1 MHHLHCI
8 FIVCPTKACDYKL
21 LDLIKPILVENCHSV
36 LHLQMQVA
44 WKRTKQRKAKEK
56 QTPES
61 AGTSM
66 PPETWSW
73 KSTQGQKPKQSKKNT
88 ENTWKTQRIWK
99 KICQTPSFY
108 FGAFLPCS
116 VKCPGSWLLQEAHS
130 KTHPATCHLTSSKKN
145 SQHHVP
151 KSLTNDSIRVLN
163 TCTKRCPGS
172 SAAESKRTKLQI
184 KHRYISSR
192 KN

>member
-73 KSTQGQKPKQSKKNT
+73 KSTQGQKPKQSKRNT

-99 KICQTPSFY
+99 KYAKP
-108 FGAFLPCS
+108 P
-116 VKCPGSWLLQEAHS
+116 HS
-130 KTHPATCHLTSSKKN
+130 TLVPFCHALW
-145 SQHHVP
+145 
-151 KSLTNDSIRVLN
+151 
-163 TCTKRCPGS
+163 
-172 SAAESKRTKLQI
+172 SALGVG
-184 KHRYISSR
+184 SSR
-192 KN
+192 KPTQKPTLLLATWHLVKRTASTMCQNHSQTIPSKYLTPAPNVAQEALQKNPREQNYR